1 MIAVR
6 VLVLNQSLVHIAP
19 LTGPQHVPRE
29 PQGAVNRIKR
39 PLGTKGMVRIHRLEL
54 VHIDEARRSIVKYFA
69 KTNPLGVQ
77 IDLLNGDK
85 ANHTLIQLIS
95 IGEQLLDIA
104 ARRKIACY
112 IQITKIALQWIPHSV
127 EKIDQQVSIGDFRSD

>member
-1 MIAVR
+1 MI
-6 VLVLNQSLVHIAP
+6 
-19 LTGPQHVPRE
+19 
-29 PQGAVNRIKR
+29 
-39 PLGTKGMVRIHRLEL
+39 RIHRLEL

-69 KTNPLGVQ
+69 KTNPPGVQ
-77 IDLLNGDK
+77 IGLLNGDK